1 MLFCHELADQM
12 VLSLTANSIMLK
24 ERPENFLRWI
34 NQLSSSVLIPA
45 LGRLVTVL
53 HLLNLALVTDAAG
66 VSRLQEFSYFLMKST
81 GRSL

>member
-1 MLFCHELADQM
+1 MFNALCHALADQM

-45 LGRLVTVL
+45 LVRLVTVL

-66 VSRLQEFSYFLMKST
+66 VSRL
-81 GRSL
+81 